1 MTIPGGRP
9 EKIRVFS
16 GGAPQRVLSQLAP
29 AFEEV
34 SGVKVD
40 IDYEIV
46 SQLQERVTGGD
57 HPDLILAPAQV
68 ISAIGE
74 NVPLLAEASVTLAS
88 VGVGMIVRA
97 GAPIPYVSSDEAFL
111 SALRHAR
118 AIVLADP
125 RTPTGK
131 HLARVF
137 DRLGIAGELQDRLF
151 HKGAIHGGGELV
163 ATGRA
168 DIGLFLVSEVQF
180 IDGVTVA
187 GLLPPVL
194 QQDIVY
200 TTGIPRSAHAPEG
213 ALAFIRFLTGSE
225 SAPHWIAGGFK
236 PAST

>member
-1 MTIPGGRP
+1 MSTPGGQP
-9 EKIRVFS
+9 NTIRVFS
-16 GGAPQRVLSQLAP
+16 GGAPQRPLSHLAP
-29 AFEEV
+29 AFEKM
-34 SGVKVD
+34 SGVNAQ

-46 SQLQERVTGGD
+46 SQLQDRVTGGD

-68 ISAIGE
+68 ILGIGE
-74 NVPLLAEASVTLAS
+74 TVPLLPEGSVTLAS
-88 VGVGMIVRA
+88 VGIGVILGT
-97 GAPIPYVSSDEAFL
+97 GASMPDVSSEDAL
-111 SALRHAR
+111 RSALRRAR

-137 DRLGIAGELQDRLF
+137 ERLGIAGELQDRLV
-151 HKGAIHGGGELV
+151 HKGAIHGGGDFV

-187 GLLPPVL
+187 GLLPPAL

-200 TTGIPRSAHAPEG
+200 TTGIPRSAPAPEV
-213 ALAFIRFLTGSE
+213 ALAFIGFLTGPD

-236 PAST
+236 PASA